1 MAGRSCGR
9 RRGVR
14 FSLLLFALGGITLVT
29 TARSADN
36 PKPQKAPRLYEAPTD
51 AQTIGRERCL
61 ECHAEKRE
69 KLQKIHSEC
78 ESCHRAGSKHVE
90 NPSRETIA
98 YPNDTACLVCHQ
110 YSDTRRLTWKSS
122 EHRQANLVCMDCHSI
137 HQEPFRK
144 TDVRF
149 RYLSPKSALCLKCH
163 TNKVGQF
170 RMTSHHPVLEGAMN
184 CVGCHNPHEDRRLQ
198 ATSGTND
205 LCYRCHQEKRG
216 PWVYEHQPVS
226 EDCMICHNPHGS
238 VSRRL
243 LRKNEPYLCLTCHSV
258 AINRHVD
265 QASTGLPGTKYTR
278 AFFTR
283 CSDCHGALHGTHQDE
298 WLRR

>member
-9 RRGVR
+9 CRGAF
-14 FSLLLFALGGITLVT
+14 FSLFLLVLGSVGLAA

-36 PKPQKAPRLYEAPTD
+36 PKPQKAQRLYEAPTD
-51 AQTIGRERCL
+51 AQTIGKERCL
-61 ECHAEKRE
+61 ECHAEKRD

-78 ESCHRAGSKHVE
+78 ESCHRAGSTHVE
-90 NPSRETIA
+90 NPSRENIA
-98 YPNDTACLVCHQ
+98 YPNDTACLACHQ
-110 YSDTRRLTWKSS
+110 YRDTRRLTWKSS

-149 RYLSPKSALCLKCH
+149 RYLNPKSALCLKCH
-163 TNKVGQF
+163 ANKVGQF

-198 ATSGTND
+198 APSGTND

-216 PWVYEHQPVS
+216 PWVYEHQPVA
-226 EDCMICHNPHGS
+226 EDCMI
-238 VSRRL
+238 
-243 LRKNEPYLCLTCHSV
+243 
-258 AINRHVD
+258 
-265 QASTGLPGTKYTR
+265 
-278 AFFTR
+278 
-283 CSDCHGALHGTHQDE
+283 
-298 WLRR
+298 